1 MEKQIKALAPKV
13 ETRLIQVDFSGLNT
27 VAQYKDLVAK
37 CADLDVSIVV
47 VNAGIMIVG
56 DFENFPSEASQS
68 MMDVNAYQY
77 AMLHR
82 LFMDK
87 LKRRIE
93 T

>member
-1 MEKQIKALAPKV
+1 MFV
-13 ETRLIQVDFSGLNT
+13 FDVGD
-27 VAQYKDLVAK
+27 
-37 CADLDVSIVV
+37 DLDVSIVV
-47 VNAGIMIVG
+47 VNTGIMIVG

-87 LKRRIE
+87 LIRRIE